1 MIFPKQAV
9 AASLL
14 LGLAILPAC
23 DGPAPYVA
31 PAPETGL
38 PDNSA
43 QVETDRALANNE
55 VSTSVGVRI
64 LSAEKRVAVM
74 AGHVAAGIAL
84 YRAGEPD
91 QAAAQLESATSSET
105 ATERTGF
112 DRFGF
117 DREAFETV
125 HAAATAETPA
135 EEVEEAL
142 AAAEANLA
150 LMLEAAGMEKLDLI
164 LFLLELCGDEYGAG
178 VMDAAIHRAPAYQA
192 AYGYAITARNVAR
205 QMEGAGD
212 LVLELELL
220 VRMWPSEGPVMTEAV
235 APEPAMGTQIARA
248 RLAASLL

>member
-1 MIFPKQAV
+1 MIFPKQAI

-23 DGPAPYVA
+23 DGPAPYAA
-31 PAPETGL
+31 PAPETDL

-43 QVETDRALANNE
+43 KVETDRALAGNE
-55 VSTSVGVRI
+55 VSTSAGVRI

-74 AGHVAAGIAL
+74 AGHVAAGIDL

-91 QAAAQLESATSSET
+91 LAAAQLDSAVSRET
-105 ATERTGF
+105 ATERNGF

-117 DREAFETV
+117 DPEAFETV
-125 HAAATAETPA
+125 HAAATAGTPA
-135 EEVEEAL
+135 EEIEEAL
-142 AAAEANLA
+142 TAAEANLA
-150 LMLEAAGMEKLDLI
+150 ATLEAAGMEKLDLI

-178 VMDAAIHRAPAYQA
+178 VMDAAIRRAPAYQA
-192 AYGYAITARNVAR
+192 AYGYAVTARNVAR
-205 QMEGAGD
+205 QMEGADD

-220 VRMWPSEGPVMTEAV
+220 VRMWPSEGPVMTKAV

>member
-23 DGPAPYVA
+23 DGQAPYAA

-38 PDNSA
+38 PGNSA
-43 QVETDRALANNE
+43 KVETDRALAGNE
-55 VSTSVGVRI
+55 VSTSAGVRI
-64 LSAEKRVAVM
+64 LSTEKRLAVM

-91 QAAAQLESATSSET
+91 LAAAQLDSAASRET
-105 ATERTGF
+105 
-112 DRFGF
+112 
-117 DREAFETV
+117 
-125 HAAATAETPA
+125 
-135 EEVEEAL
+135 
-142 AAAEANLA
+142 AAEANLA
-150 LMLEAAGMEKLDLI
+150 ATLEAAGMEKLDLI

-192 AYGYAITARNVAR
+192 AYGYAVTARNVAR
-205 QMEGAGD
+205 QMDGADD

-220 VRMWPSEGPVMTEAV
+220 VRMWPSEGPIMAEAV
-235 APEPAMGTQIARA
+235 APDPAMGTQIARA